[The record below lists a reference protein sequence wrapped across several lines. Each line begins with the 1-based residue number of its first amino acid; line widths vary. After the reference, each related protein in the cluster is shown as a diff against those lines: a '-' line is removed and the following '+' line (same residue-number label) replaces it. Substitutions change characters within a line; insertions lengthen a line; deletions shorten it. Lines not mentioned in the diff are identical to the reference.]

1 MLSEHPKSEGFLQK
15 LFASI
20 ASGSDT
26 GNLLLIPPVKLGAI
40 YKTFGL
46 LLGHSPFLT
55 GRVLWLFHMSFT
67 LSNSI
72 CINSI
77 KQNRFTSK

>member
-1 MLSEHPKSEGFLQK
+1 MSSEHPKSEGFLQK
-15 LFASI
+15 LFARI
-20 ASGSDT
+20 ASCSDT
-26 GNLLLIPPVKLGAI
+26 GNLLLITPVKLGAI

-46 LLGHSPFLT
+46 PLGRSAFLT
-55 GRVLWLFHMSFT
+55 GRILWLFHMSFT